1 MLRWLLWEGE
11 GGENNKYDD
20 NDNDTNDHDNDDDN
34 NNHDNGKVARTTMVP
49 LRTLAH
55 WLSTMLRPGNAW
67 FIKL

>member
-20 NDNDTNDHDNDDDN
+20 NDDDTNDNDNDDTN

-49 LRTLAH
+49 LQTLAH

-67 FIKL
+67 FIK